1 MHPAL
6 LVLQRVARVLGA
18 SAGDKK
24 NRPFI
29 EDGVRGLLTRHKI

>member
-1 MHPAL
+1 MYAAL
-6 LVLQRVARVLGA
+6 LVLQRVARVLLA
-18 SAGDKK
+18 PAGDKK